1 MSLRLFRLFFSAASA
16 LLLALLL
23 NLALAPPATLQF
35 IAAMPAKD
43 AVANSITAASQPL
56 TISLPFVNK
65 PIEPILPLL
74 LGTLG
79 APFDA
84 GSAAIAVN
92 NRGEVAG
99 DSYNAQLQ
107 PRAFLWRDGIM
118 TDLGALGGATSSAV
132 AINDAGQIAGNRTIT
147 EGGPEHAF
155 FWAGGVMTD
164 IGVVKDGN
172 WSVATALNSRGQVVG
187 FSGAPGTF
195 SRAFVWAN
203 GVLTPLPS
211 LGGLMSR
218 ALDINDAGLIVGF
231 SMDPDSLEHVVVWKD
246 GALIDLGF
254 NSGSAVTLNER
265 GQVAGIRYNGSST
278 QAFLWENG
286 AMTTIGAA
294 NRIVRIDGLNAAGEV
309 VGYVSANTE
318 SGYDAFVWRDGS
330 MTPLK
335 TYLFTTP
342 CPVLINNAG
351 DIVALDAGGAV
362 LHRGGQV
369 VRLAGPD
376 GSGFSCAHAINNAGQ
391 VVGRARSESTMRLG
405 VVWEIEE

>member
-23 NLALAPPATLQF
+23 NLALAPPAALQSL
-35 IAAMPAKD
+35 AAMPAKD
-43 AVANSITAASQPL
+43 AATNIAAVGQPL
-56 TISLPFVNK
+56 TVSLPFVNK
-65 PIEPILPLL
+65 PVEPILPLV

-79 APFDA
+79 APFNA

-92 NRGEVAG
+92 NRGEIAG

-118 TDLGALGGATSSAV
+118 TGLGALGGATSSAV

-172 WSVATALNSRGQVVG
+172 WSVATALNNRGQVVG
-187 FSGAPGTF
+187 FSGAPGSF

-218 ALDINDAGLIVGF
+218 ALDINDAGQVVGI

-265 GQVAGIRYNGSST
+265 GQVAGIRYDGSSA

-286 AMTTIGAA
+286 AMTTIGGA
-294 NRIVRIDGLNAAGEV
+294 NGIVRIDGLNEAGEV

-318 SGYDAFVWRDGS
+318 SGYDAFVWRGGS

-335 TYLFTTP
+335 TYLFTVP
-342 CPVLINNAG
+342 CPVLIDDAG
-351 DIVALDAGGAV
+351 DVVALDAGGAV

-369 VRLAGPD
+369 VRLAGPE
-376 GSGFSCAHAINNAGQ
+376 GSGFACAHAINNAGQ

-405 VVWEIEE
+405 VVWEIGE